1 MGILSELMGFLF
13 NRFTIAVSMV
23 GLGVAAGLLVFVYVF
38 PGQPKIGVIDV
49 PFVVIT
55 HNSTVV
61 ITEYLDYARRDD
73 SIKAVVIKLDTP
85 GGLAAASER
94 LYREM
99 AKLRAEKPVVLVM
112 NELVASGGYMMA
124 MGASHSYAQ
133 TSSLVGNVGVVSSS
147 APLVPPNQDES
158 VIFTGPHKLRGFS
171 RLEWLASMEDLKEIF
186 AQIVVTERGDRL
198 RITKD
203 DLVNGDIYT
212 GVRAVRL
219 GLVDELGSDSD
230 AFEKAA
236 ELAGIT
242 NYGLVDVNLEVL
254 KQFARDFDDVFPSSP
269 DDDDQPAAGAL
280 ALVGR
285 NYSGGDAGIQS
296 LSAQP
301 VFQPGSSRERME
313 ALQGLALYG
322 RLGVDA
328 DDYASEIPFELS
340 HPEFYYLYLGNAE

>member
-1 MGILSELMGFLF
+1 MGILSDLASFIT
-13 NRFTIAVSMV
+13 NWVTIAVSMAA
-23 GLGVAAGLLVFVYVF
+23 LGVAVGLLVFVYVF
-38 PGQPKIGVIDV
+38 PGQPKIGVIDI
-49 PFVVIT
+49 PYTVIT
-55 HNSTVV
+55 DDSTYV
-61 ITEYLDYARRDD
+61 ITEYLNHARRDD

-85 GGLAAASER
+85 GGYAAASER

-99 AKLRAEKPVVLVM
+99 ARLRAEKPVVLVM
-112 NELVASGGYMMA
+112 NELVASGGYLMA

-158 VIFTGPHKLRGFS
+158 VIFTGPHKIRGFS
-171 RLEWLASMEDLKEIF
+171 RLEWLASLEDLKEIF
-186 AQIVVTERGDRL
+186 AQIVVTERGDKL
-198 RITKD
+198 RITKEE
-203 DLVNGDIYT
+203 LVHGDIYT

-242 NYGLVDVNLEVL
+242 NYGLVDVNQEVL
-254 KQFARDFDDVFPSSP
+254 KQYVKDIDDIFSAGSSDYPSA
-269 DDDDQPAAGAL
+269 DAL
-280 ALVGR
+280 ALMSET
-285 NYSGGDAGIQS
+285 YSGDAES
-296 LSAQP
+296 LSLAAQ
-301 VFQPGSSRERME
+301 QGSSRERME

-322 RLGVDA
+322 RLGVDQ
-328 DDYASEIPFELS
+328 DDHAAEIPFELH